1 MNFNAFDPLG
11 SLSRWLVDGA
21 VDAWKQAAGLALN
34 MGNVT
39 DTQWTTVFDVVN
51 RIAGVMGVIAV
62 AIGAIAIVQE
72 AFKGSL
78 GGVVSAVFR
87 TLLAWPIT
95 VVLITITIR
104 ALAVESSV
112 TSRILSWA
120 FGGTPNT
127 QTGLNSSALTSIN
140 LAVAAIIALLIVI
153 GSIVLILV
161 MTARSFL
168 IMLGVCLAPIVTM
181 SSAWGML
188 RPALHKWGSW
198 MTGVILF
205 KPLAAIILFITCKII
220 DASSGDITSYYAA
233 IVGII
238 LSSVFPWTLIKIVS
252 SFMPG
257 SDGLHVMSS
266 AGQSTVGAAAG
277 AVRTATAIGVGALTG
292 GATLAGGAS
301 SLLGSSKSAATASET
316 ASLTDTAQSTG
327 KDSPSKSSDTSSTK
341 DSSTSSSSSSSTTP
355 SSSRGLS
362 TGVGSFMSQTAGI
375 LSSAASSG
383 IAPSGASSAM
393 SAGAKIASTL
403 ATTASG
409 SDAQSYTSGQAA
421 PATVNVTTNGV
432 EGSTSPASGSS
443 SQTTIVSTP
452 VSGDTTP
459 IAVQGASNA
468 SGHGDQKVDV
478 NVHVDSSGSNSIHV
492 DKN

>member
-1 MNFNAFDPLG
+1 MNFSALDPLG

-21 VDAWKQAAGLALN
+21 VDAWKQAAGLALS

-51 RIAGVMGVIAV
+51 RIAGVMGVVAV

-112 TSRILSWA
+112 TTRILSWA
-120 FGGTPNT
+120 FGGTPNI
-127 QTGLNSSALTSIN
+127 QTGLNSGALTSIN

-205 KPLAAIILFITCKII
+205 KPLAAIILFITSKII

-252 SFMPG
+252 SFLPG

-277 AVRTATAIGVGALTG
+277 AVRTATALGVGALTG

-341 DSSTSSSSSSSTTP
+341 DSSTSSSSSSSSTTP

-375 LSSAASSG
+375 LSNAASSG

-421 PATVNVTTNGV
+421 PATVNVTTNST
-432 EGSTSPASGSS
+432 EGSASSS
-443 SQTTIVSTP
+443 GASQTTIVATP

-459 IAVQGASNA
+459 IAVQNTGGSSGAT
-468 SGHGDQKVDV
+468 DQKVDV
-478 NVHVDSSGSNSIHV
+478 NVHVDSAGSGSIHI